1 MITSVT
7 FSNFLHFLC
16 AILIYTH
23 GTSIDGI
30 GNSGKILVYFV
41 KVLGSLLYRKF
52 VFQNMENRVKYMKDR
67 QNIELICH
75 QLDIL

>member
-23 GTSIDGI
+23 GTSINGI
-30 GNSGKILVYFV
+30 SNLGKILGYFV
-41 KVLGSLLYRKF
+41 KVLGYLLNKKL
-52 VFQNMENRVKYMKDR
+52 VFQNMKNRVKYMKDR
-67 QNIELICH
+67 KNIELKVVFP
-75 QLDIL
+75 

>member
-30 GNSGKILVYFV
+30 GNLGKIGSPKIVGYFV
-41 KVLGSLLYRKF
+41 KVLGSLLNRKT
-52 VFQNMENRVKYMKDR
+52 NKPG
-67 QNIELICH
+67 H
-75 QLDIL
+75 TT

>member
-30 GNSGKILVYFV
+30 GNLGKRLGYFV
-41 KVLGSLLYRKF
+41 KVLGSLLNRKL
-52 VFQNMENRVKYMKDR
+52 VFQNMENGVRNLTTYK
-67 QNIELICH
+67 IIG
-75 QLDIL
+75 